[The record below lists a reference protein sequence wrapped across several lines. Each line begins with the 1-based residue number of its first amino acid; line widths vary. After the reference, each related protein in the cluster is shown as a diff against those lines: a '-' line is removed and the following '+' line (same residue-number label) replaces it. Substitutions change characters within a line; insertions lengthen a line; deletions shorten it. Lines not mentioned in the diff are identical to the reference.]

1 MVDPAITHARRRRT
15 TRITHPPLPAPVPAT
30 GSPTRLALTARREG
44 RFAEAI
50 FRWLCGTAVFV
61 PLLLLGWLILDVV
74 ITGVGRLDWS
84 FFTNTDSMRPLRA
97 GILPPL
103 VGTLW
108 LMVLTAGISLPLG
121 VGAAVFLEEY
131 GKRSRIAGIIEVA
144 IANLAG
150 VPSVIYGLLGLAL
163 FVRAFGLGEVV
174 LAGALTLSLL
184 VLPVVIVSA
193 REALRTVPDS
203 LREAALGLGAT
214 RWQMVRR
221 VVLPQALPG
230 ILTGAILGTSRAIG
244 ETAPLVVVGAA
255 TFMTGIPDGID
266 SDFTALPMQVYVWT
280 SNAKHDYMVNAA
292 AAIIVL
298 MTTLLLLNSVA
309 ITLRNRYQRRI

>member
-1 MVDPAITHARRRRT
+1 MEPAAPITQRHIV
-15 TRITHPPLPAPVPAT
+15 RISHPPLPSSPPSAGAAHVPIT
-30 GSPTRLALTARREG
+30 SKRPGKLAETV
-44 RFAEAI
+44 
-50 FRWLCGTAVFV
+50 FRAACATAVFV
-61 PLLLLGWLILDVV
+61 PLLVLAWLIGDVV
-74 ITGVGRLDWS
+74 ATGLGRIDWS
-84 FFTNTDSMRPLRA
+84 FFSNTDSMRPGRA

-108 LMVLTAGISLPLG
+108 LMILTSVISLPLG
-121 VGAAVFLEEY
+121 VGAAVYLEEY
-131 GKRSRIAGIIEVA
+131 GKRSRIAGVIEVA

-174 LAGALTLSLL
+174 IAGALTLSLL

-214 RWQMVRR
+214 RWQMVRK

-230 ILTGAILGTSRAIG
+230 ILTGAILATSRAIG

-280 SNAKHDYMVNAA
+280 ANAKHEYMVNAA

-298 MTTLLLLNSVA
+298 MTTLLILNSAA
-309 ITLRNRYQRRI
+309 IMLRNRYQRRI